1 MEQLKLQM
9 QQLLLDQQTIK
20 TQQTKQQLNSNSMI
34 KLPELEMPIFN
45 GDKMKWTEIWNTFET
60 TNNRK
65 HTYVN
70 K

>member
-1 MEQLKLQM
+1 MEQLNLQM

-20 TQQTKQQLNSNSMI
+20 IQQTKQQLNLNSMI
-34 KLPELEMPIFN
+34 KLPQLEMPIFN
-45 GDKMKWTEIWNTFET
+45 GDKMKWTEFWDTFET